1 MYVGSQEIGALSL
14 ADRIQNWS
22 PEHQAKLRE
31 VGLRSSFELDCEE
44 GKVFL
49 ALSADRYP
57 IGAMGRR
64 NDVGDLFVSN
74 IITFP
79 YTDFATAVATLQ
91 RSGLAE
97 LILGSAAT
105 ELLRKFEQV
114 DVVSVGNGRQ

>member
-1 MYVGSQEIGALSL
+1 
-14 ADRIQNWS
+14 
-22 PEHQAKLRE
+22 
-31 VGLRSSFELDCEE
+31 
-44 GKVFL
+44 
-49 ALSADRYP
+49 
-57 IGAMGRR
+57 MGRR